1 MQANPIKITSTNS
14 LSFNSAEMFT
24 ASHVSDGINLM
35 LLLFLLCLLISFN
48 LTRESEKKVVRVR
61 FSPLFFLLNIQTT
74 PIGYITALCM
84 RISCLNMFPLK
95 ILIPLHRFF
104 LEDLFSVFLFI
115 GALFLLGGF
124 LRSHLHRIKKS
135 SSSRKIVVTTF
146 FFFLLLRSLLIFREE
161 FS

>member
-61 FSPLFFLLNIQTT
+61 FSPLYIPSQHTNDSTRVYHCAMYADLMLEYVSTEDFNPITSVFSGGSLL
-74 PIGYITALCM
+74 G
-84 RISCLNMFPLK
+84 ISFYRSSFSSR
-95 ILIPLHRFF
+95 RFF
-104 LEDLFSVFLFI
+104 
-115 GALFLLGGF
+115 AL
-124 LRSHLHRIKKS
+124 
-135 SSSRKIVVTTF
+135 TF
-146 FFFLLLRSLLIFREE
+146 TSY
-161 FS
+161 